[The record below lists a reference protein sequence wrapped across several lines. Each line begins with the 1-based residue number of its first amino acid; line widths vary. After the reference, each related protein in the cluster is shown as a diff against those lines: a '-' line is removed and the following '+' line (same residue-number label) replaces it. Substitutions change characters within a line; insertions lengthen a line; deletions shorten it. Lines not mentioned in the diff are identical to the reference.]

1 MPYRHA
7 SAAEDYA
14 AYAAGHILYARP
26 GQTAFPIRLTDEIW
40 GRCLALRRQLDLP
53 DKLLTVFDP
62 CCGGAYQLTT
72 LALRHGEQISQICAA
87 DVDAAALAL
96 ARQNLGLLTPAG
108 LDARAQQ
115 LRALYE
121 AHGKV
126 NHVKALAHL
135 PILQARQAAIEPL
148 SVNLFAADGGQ
159 PDQLL
164 SGLAGTAVDLVLSDV
179 PYGQKA
185 AWGGSLGTEP
195 ADPLHALLTA
205 LQSVINPQTIL
216 ALAMS
221 KDQRAAHPAYRQL
234 GRFQIGKRRI
244 QFLQPL
250 S

>member
-7 SAAEDYA
+7 SAAEDYT

-40 GRCLALRRQLDLP
+40 GRCLALRQQLSLAEKP
-53 DKLLTVFDP
+53 LTIFDP

-87 DVDAAALAL
+87 DVDPDALTL

-108 LDARAQQ
+108 LDTRAQQ
-115 LRALYE
+115 LQALYE

-126 NHVKALAHL
+126 NHAEALAHL
-135 PILQARQAAIEPL
+135 PILRARQAAIEPL
-148 SVNLFAADGGQ
+148 SVKLFAADAGQ

-164 SGLAGTAVDLVLSDV
+164 PALAGITIDLVLSDI
-179 PYGQKA
+179 PYEQKA
-185 AWGGSLGTEP
+185 AWRGALQVNP
-195 ADPLHALLTA
+195 AGPLQTFLTA
-205 LQSVINPQTIL
+205 LQSVISPQTIL

-221 KDQRAAHPAYRQL
+221 KSQHAAHPAYNQL

-244 QFLQPL
+244 QFLQL
-250 S
+250 C